1 MGYFS
6 TRPPTRGL
14 TCGNTRKGR
23 RVGRVRDP
31 PWTLPGARSRW
42 TRRLPYPPI
51 TEGKTI
57 MAKGKKSDWLGV
69 ARSKDTSVKECKA
82 CKGTGDSGQRD
93 DKGRT
98 IVCPSCRGFGY

>member
-1 MGYFS
+1 
-6 TRPPTRGL
+6 
-14 TCGNTRKGR
+14 
-23 RVGRVRDP
+23 
-31 PWTLPGARSRW
+31 
-42 TRRLPYPPI
+42 
-51 TEGKTI
+51 